1 MVSMH
6 ASTANHNGQG
16 FPMSAHRTGHAVFP
30 HPALGRVSHRGMHQR
45 IPRQLGRDTQRLL
58 ESPEQARRSQAH
70 ATLRLLDSSRHT
82 SHQGSF
88 PPSRLCC
95 PQGPSGTMSPSD
107 FPSGSTLMMERGL
120 CGPAGRD
127 LPCCPVCCADVPRPL
142 PRRANPWSSV
152 GCSHGLQRP
161 SRLFRP
167 VGPRDFT
174 FEACSGFTHVAA
186 RQLADP
192 PEVGLCPKSFDQS
205 VTLLAVSVATGVSRQ
220 LPRQDLHL

>member
-16 FPMSAHRTGHAVFP
+16 FPMSAHRTGRAVFP
-30 HPALGRVSHRGMHQR
+30 HPALGRVSPHGMHW
-45 IPRQLGRDTQRLL
+45 PLPHQLGREVQHLW
-58 ESPEQARRSQAH
+58 ESPEHTRRSQAR
-70 ATLRLLDSSRHT
+70 ATLRLLNSLRHA
-82 SHQGSF
+82 SNQGSF
-88 PPSRLCC
+88 PPRRLCC
-95 PQGPSGTMSPSD
+95 PPSAIGTMSPSD
-107 FPSGSTLMMERGL
+107 FLRGSTLAMERGARL
-120 CGPAGRD
+120 AAWD

-174 FEACSGFTHVAA
+174 FEACSGVTHVAA
-186 RQLADP
+186 RRLADP
-192 PEVGLCPKSFDQS
+192 PTVDPCPKSFDQS
-205 VTLLAVSVATGVSRQ
+205 VTLLIVLVATGVSRQ

>member
-16 FPMSAHRTGHAVFP
+16 FPMSAHRTGRAVFP
-30 HPALGRVSHRGMHQR
+30 HPALGRVSPHGMHQR
-45 IPRQLGRDTQRLL
+45 PLRLLGREAQRLL

-70 ATLRLLDSSRHT
+70 ATLRLLDSSRHA
-82 SHQGSF
+82 SNQGSF
-88 PPSRLCC
+88 PPRRLCC
-95 PQGPSGTMSPSD
+95 PSGTCGTMSPSD
-107 FPSGSTLMMERGL
+107 FPRGSTLSMERGARL
-120 CGPAGRD
+120 AAWD

-142 PRRANPWSSV
+142 PRRGTPWSSV
-152 GCSHGLQRP
+152 GCSHGLRRP

-174 FEACSGFTHVAA
+174 FEACSGFTRVAA
-186 RQLADP
+186 RRLADP
-192 PEVGLCPKSFDQS
+192 PTVGLCPKSFDQS
-205 VTLLAVSVATGVSRQ
+205 VALLAVLVATEVSRR

>member
-1 MVSMH
+1 MALVPS
-6 ASTANHNGQG
+6 ASW
-16 FPMSAHRTGHAVFP
+16 SR
-30 HPALGRVSHRGMHQR
+30 R
-45 IPRQLGRDTQRLL
+45 IV
-58 ESPEQARRSQAH
+58 RSCQAH
-70 ATLRLLDSSRHT
+70 ANLLILLSLRHASN
-82 SHQGSF
+82 QGSF
-88 PPSRLCC
+88 PPRQLCC
-95 PQGPSGTMSPSD
+95 PPSAIGTMSPSD
-107 FPSGSTLMMERGL
+107 FPRGSTLMMERGARL
-120 CGPAGRD
+120 AAQD

-142 PRRANPWSSV
+142 PRRANPWSLV

-192 PEVGLCPKSFDQS
+192 PTVGLCPKSFDQS
-205 VTLLAVSVATGVSRQ
+205 VTLLAVLVATGVSRQ